1 MGKCLRTSCAVSPGQ
16 VEKWLF
22 LMAFSQVLRTGEK
35 QAACKYCARSDFV
48 VSLRMMTASDG
59 CDATRLIALKFLLV
73 V

>member
-1 MGKCLRTSCAVSPGQ
+1 MGKCLWTRCAVCPGQ

-35 QAACKYCARSDFV
+35 QAACKYRARSDLV

-59 CDATRLIALKFLLV
+59 CDATMLMALIFLLV